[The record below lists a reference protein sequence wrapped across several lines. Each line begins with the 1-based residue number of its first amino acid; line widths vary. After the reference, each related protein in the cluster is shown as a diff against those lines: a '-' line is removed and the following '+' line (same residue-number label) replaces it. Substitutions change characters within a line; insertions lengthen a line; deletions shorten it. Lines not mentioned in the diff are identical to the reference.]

1 MIFQSSK
8 VNFQWSMETF
18 KMVSGIPRST
28 RARSLAWL
36 ERPADNRE
44 AMSSNL
50 IGPTISFWLTSF
62 FPRLGEKGFT
72 GRTA

>member
-44 AMSSNL
+44 VMSPNL
-50 IGPTISFWLTSF
+50 IGPTIIVLAGAHCIGLIFSSFKAVL
-62 FPRLGEKGFT
+62 
-72 GRTA
+72 